1 MPDLDEKQDE
11 LIRRLAPTV
20 LFPSGPDET
29 LLHAI
34 MATTAP
40 PARARLRRRGFIA
53 AGSVA
58 GLAAAAFAV
67 LALLPVSAPVGA
79 PAPASALSITEDAG
93 HLVITIK
100 DPAADPAR
108 YEAELKR
115 RGLNITISL
124 APAPPDQVGKVIFEE
139 VGESGTLSSIED
151 PGHCTANGSC
161 VVGVKVPRDFT
172 SYARITFGRA
182 PLPGEDAEVNTPS
195 GGDAKTDA
203 LLGKTVAEARPI
215 AAAQG
220 KTFLYRVGWESRDAP
235 ADQVP
240 GTWKIYDAAYG
251 TDNSIVIWVSEGG
264 VVPTPPSGGRRK

>member
-1 MPDLDEKQDE
+1 MPDVDEKQDE

-20 LFPSGPDET
+20 LFPSAPDEP

-58 GLAAAAFAV
+58 GLAAAAFAA

-93 HLVITIK
+93 QLVITIK

-108 YEAELKR
+108 YAAELER
-115 RGLNITISL
+115 RGLDITLSL
-124 APAPPDQVGKVIFEE
+124 APAPPAEVGKVIFEE
-139 VGESGTLSSIED
+139 VGESGTLFSIED

-161 VVGVKVPRDFT
+161 TVGVRVPRDFT
-172 SYARITFGRA
+172 SYARITFGRT

-195 GGDAKTDA
+195 GGDTRTDA
-203 LLGKTVAEARPI
+203 LRGKTVAQARTI
-215 AAAQG
+215 VAAQG
-220 KTFLYRVGWESRDAP
+220 KTLLYRVGWESRDAP
-235 ADQVP
+235 AGQVP
-240 GTWKIYDAAYG
+240 GPWKIYDAAHG
-251 TDNSIVIWVSEGG
+251 TGDTIVVWVSEDGAA
-264 VVPTPPSGGRRK
+264 PTPPSGGRRK